1 MRICMLLMRTPTSEE
16 DKSRIFGVLR
26 GSQGKEVSIYL
37 LGDGVL
43 CARKG
48 QSPLLGGGVEDAI
61 RSGAEVLVGSRDL
74 RARGIPISELMDG
87 LEVAE
92 DLEGSFIDDAMEHA
106 DRVIT
111 W

>member
-1 MRICMLLMRTPTSEE
+1 M
-16 DKSRIFGVLR
+16 
-26 GSQGKEVSIYL
+26 
-37 LGDGVL
+37 
-43 CARKG
+43 
-48 QSPLLGGGVEDAI
+48 LGGGVEDAI

-92 DLEGSFIDDAMEHA
+92 DLEGSFIDDAMERA